1 MSGYVGDL
9 SAAQEA
15 ALNRFRQRVSDVTKP
30 EHSDHFL
37 LRWLRAREFDE
48 VKAEHM
54 LRESLQWRRKVGAD
68 TIVTDYKPNPLF
80 FKHFPGGHV
89 EASQEGFVTYILP
102 LGSVDIKGFLEVV
115 PADDIKR
122 HALWL
127 LEGFMDRLK
136 QSSKKHGR
144 NIETIIIIIDFEN
157 FSLRQ
162 LYSWQVITLLT
173 DMLKVYEDNYPEIL
187 EMAYVINA
195 PGFFPLLWKLVRP
208 FLTQRTVEKV
218 GIYGIDGWKAALLER
233 LDPDALPQNWGG
245 NMVGPDGDPRCPHLI
260 CPGGEVPDS
269 YREELAKRRLTEE
282 NGATLQRIGQRSRW
296 ELPVQVSRS
305 GEQLSWSFQTA
316 SGDLAFGLRYESP
329 FGGSEASSEYLIE
342 PQRLS
347 SCSLFPE
354 RGCLVCEKPGN
365 YVLEFDNSY
374 SWVTP
379 KTLAYIVEVLPP
391 PEEEEETS
399 SL

>member
-9 SAAQEA
+9 SAAQQA
-15 ALNRFRQRVSDVTKP
+15 ALDRFRQRVSDVTKP
-30 EHSDHFL
+30 EHTDHFL

-54 LRESLQWRRKVGAD
+54 LRQSLEWRRKVGAD
-68 TIVTDYKPNPLF
+68 TIVTDYKPTALF
-80 FKHFPGGHV
+80 MQHFPGGHV
-89 EASQEGFVTYILP
+89 DASPEGYVTYILP
-102 LGSVDIKGFLEVV
+102 IGSVDIKGFLEVV
-115 PADDIKR
+115 PAEDIKR

-127 LEGFMDRLK
+127 LEGFMDRL
-136 QSSKKHGR
+136 QQTSKKMGK
-144 NIETIIIIIDFEN
+144 NVETIIFIIDFEN

-195 PGFFPLLWKLVRP
+195 PGFFPLLWKVIRP

-218 GIYGIDGWKAALLER
+218 GIYGTDGWQAAMLER
-233 LDPDALPQNWGG
+233 LDPDALPQHWGG
-245 NMVGPDGDPRCPHLI
+245 TMVGPDGDPRCTHMI
-260 CPGGEVPDS
+260 CPGGEVLDS
-269 YREELAKRRLTEE
+269 YREALAKSRLTLEG
-282 NGATLQRIGQRSRW
+282 GATFHRIERRSRW
-296 ELPVQVSRS
+296 ELPVQVARP
-305 GEQLSWSFQTA
+305 GEQLSWNFQTTG
-316 SGDLAFGLRYESP
+316 GDLAFGLRYEP
-329 FGGSEASSEYLIE
+329 PLGGSAAEYLIE
-342 PQRLS
+342 PQRLT

-354 RGCLVCEKPGN
+354 RGRLVCEKPGN

-374 SWVTP
+374 SWVTS
-379 KTLAYIVEVLPP
+379 KNLAYIVEVLPP
-391 PEEEEETS
+391 SEGEEEAS